1 MTGAPVEPL
10 VVGAVV
16 LVALAGV
23 VLVALAGVGV
33 VAAFGAGVRAAHRA
47 TQHARAVTRIGANLT
62 RAVVTGA
69 VIVGVQWAVLAHTT
83 DPTAWAVAPG
93 VPALFAGAEIARMFA
108 VTEIVH
114 GRKGGRR

>member
-69 VIVGVQWAVLAHTT
+69 VIVGVQWAGASPHHRPHRVGSWR
-83 DPTAWAVAPG
+83 WACPRCSP
-93 VPALFAGAEIARMFA
+93 VPRSPACSP
-108 VTEIVH
+108 
-114 GRKGGRR
+114 